1 MRKPLGY
8 NAHMQVSPSS
18 ERIAAL
24 AGATAAQVAI
34 EVVAETGSTNA
45 DLLARVPQLTQP
57 VLRWALAQTAGRG
70 RAGRQW
76 LAPENSAL
84 TFSLAWRLR
93 IPLQALSGLSLA
105 VGVALSRALAQ
116 LGVDTRLKWP
126 NDLLRDGA
134 KLAGVLIETAIDRQD
149 RQAIW
154 VVIGIGLNLT
164 QSQNLSAQLARAVA
178 DVGEVHVDREQ
189 WMAVFLAEL
198 SSMLAVFEQEGFAP
212 FVGEW
217 NALDAYAGREVVIL
231 DQGRELHHGYTAGV
245 DASACLQLD
254 TQEGRVSVAVGDV
267 SLRMTE
273 H

>member
-1 MRKPLGY
+1 MT
-8 NAHMQVSPSS
+8 
-18 ERIAAL
+18 L
-24 AGATAAQVAI
+24 AGAAAAHVAI

-45 DLLARVPQLTQP
+45 DLLARVPQLSQP
-57 VLRWALAQTAGRG
+57 VLRWALSQTAGRG

-93 IPLQALSGLSLA
+93 IPLHALSGLSLA
-105 VGVALSRALAQ
+105 VGVALSRALSQ
-116 LGVDTRLKWP
+116 LGISTKLKWP

-154 VVIGIGLNLT
+154 VVIGVGLNLK
-164 QSQNLSAQLARAVA
+164 QSQHLSTQLAREVA
-178 DVGEVHVDREQ
+178 DVSDVVVDREY

-198 SSMLAVFEQEGFAP
+198 GSMLTAFEQAGFAP
-212 FVGEW
+212 FVDEW
-217 NALDAYAGREVVIL
+217 NARDAYAGNEVVIL
-231 DQGRELHHGYTAGV
+231 DQGRELHHGRAAGV
-245 DASACLQLD
+245 DANGCLQLD
-254 TQEGRVSVAVGDV
+254 TPHGRVIVAAGDV

-273 H
+273 R